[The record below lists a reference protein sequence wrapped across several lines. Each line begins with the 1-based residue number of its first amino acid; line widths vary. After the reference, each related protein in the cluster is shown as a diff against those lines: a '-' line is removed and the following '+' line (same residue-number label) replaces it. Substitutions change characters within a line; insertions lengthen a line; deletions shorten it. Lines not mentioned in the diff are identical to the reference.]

1 MGFVIFI
8 LLVILIATVGFWD
21 ALAAIMGAAVL
32 MVVVVLLGIGLLAL
46 GGYMMLR
53 KS

>member
-32 MVVVVLLGIGLLAL
+32 MAFVVVLGIGLVAL
-46 GGYMMLR
+46 GGYLLLR

>member
-1 MGFVIFI
+1 MGIMLFVI
-8 LLVILIATVGFWD
+8 LVILIATVGFWD